1 MLRTVIGRF
10 VSAAL
15 ILIVSGA
22 TNAPILDAILF
33 HGKNHSEIVRP
44 HYSETTCHAER
55 CAIQYTARDSRPL
68 PEVQLPVRIVL
79 TGRGPAVAWPPMV
92 APTPVV
98 PHQNLPRAPPSFI

>member
-1 MLRTVIGRF
+1 MLRTVVGRF

-15 ILIVSGA
+15 ILIMSGA

-55 CAIQYTARDSRPL
+55 CAIQYTARDSRPS
-68 PEVQLPVRIVL
+68 PEIHLPVRIIL
-79 TGRGPAVAWPPMV
+79 TEHGGEVVWPPMA
-92 APTPVV
+92 APAPVI
-98 PHQNLPRAPPSFI
+98 PDQHRPRAPPSYV